1 MFAEPLSRTLVW
13 PSPYMICFHGAHVG
27 NSRFY
32 LQCEICSAMMLTTLI
47 LGLLQATGT
56 LATWTAYQEYVQ
68 SHNMKARAHESNRPS
83 LVYSP
88 QRPYKKMHDSP
99 KRHKK
104 CVVKSHNDF
113 KTDDSSYV
121 LKAVEKCNDGG
132 HVVFP
137 EGTTYVIGT
146 ALDLTGLKHI
156 DIGVS
161 LSLETVALSSPKAK
175 RKKCFTDTSYFQTFK
190 DMSNSLMIRTTGKP
204 TPSIRPSKM
213 RPPFSSSEV
222 KM

>member
-1 MFAEPLSRTLVW
+1 MRPRTYIIHGPHDTSVADS
-13 PSPYMICFHGAHVG
+13 PSH
-27 NSRFY
+27 
-32 LQCEICSAMMLTTLI
+32 LQHEICSATMLITLI

-56 LATWTAYQEYVQ
+56 LATWTAYQEYMQ
-68 SHNMKARAHESNRPS
+68 SHNMEARTHESNRPS

-113 KTDDSSYV
+113 KTDDSAYV
-121 LKAVEKCNDGG
+121 LNAVKRCNDGG

-156 DIGVS
+156 DIGASVS
-161 LSLETVALSSPKAK
+161 LRLIS
-175 RKKCFTDTSYFQTFK
+175 
-190 DMSNSLMIRTTGKP
+190 
-204 TPSIRPSKM
+204 
-213 RPPFSSSEV
+213 
-222 KM
+222 